1 MQSCIERKPTIA
13 VVDNDPYTLEMLSAV
28 IRERFSTFDLVWTTK
43 SGSTAVSRCL
53 DEDICPDLL
62 MVDMSL
68 SDCSGIQV
76 CREIRQSSL
85 RPALLAI
92 TSFPLERYAT
102 MTADA
107 GAQGIVNKES
117 IATLVKTIEEI
128 RRIGAMK
135 PITLANGRQVRF
147 NNVHDAYAGLQKRTS
162 RKITLTEMEKAIL
175 TGCMNGDSYTEI
187 ASQLHVAPSTVRSC
201 VHRMNKKLGA
211 RNIAHAITIW
221 IQKNSNFIPIYKQ

>member
-1 MQSCIERKPTIA
+1 MQSSIERKPTIA

-53 DEDICPDLL
+53 DENICPDLL

-85 RPALLAI
+85 RPFLLAI
-92 TSFPLERYAT
+92 TSFPLERYAI
-102 MTADA
+102 MAANA

-117 IATLVKTIEEI
+117 IATLVKAIEEI
-128 RRIGAMK
+128 RRIGSMK
-135 PITLANGRQVRF
+135 PITLADGHQVRF
-147 NNVHDAYAGLQKRTS
+147 DDVHNAYASLQKRAS
-162 RKITLTEMEKAIL
+162 KQITLTAMEKTIL
-175 TGCMNGDSYTEI
+175 TSCMNGDSYTEI

-211 RNIAHAITIW
+211 RNIAHAISIW
-221 IQKNSNFIPIYKQ
+221 IQRNSNFTPIYKQ